1 VVQSDILYH
10 MQDSNTGMKHYI
22 VVGNRRYEYV
32 LEPARSRTQ
41 LVCDGAGIKQK
52 YSNSEIPAILAN
64 LPNII
69 IELAEQSAVVQSEA
83 LRFRVTPAEK
93 EQIALDAY
101 DAGYDNM
108 SAYLR
113 DKVLDT

>member
-1 VVQSDILYH
+1 MVQFGILYH
-10 MQDSNTGMKHYI
+10 MVMKHYI
-22 VVGNRRYEYV
+22 IVGNRKYEYV
-32 LEPARSRTQ
+32 LEPSSNRTN
-41 LVCDGAGIKQK
+41 LVCEGAGIKQK
-52 YSNSEIPAILAN
+52 YSNSEIPAILAD

-69 IELAEQSAVVQSEA
+69 IGLAEQNSGVQSEA

-93 EQIALDAY
+93 EQIALNAY

-113 DKVLDT
+113 DKVMDT